1 MWDRPSRLRF
11 QNPKPS
17 RRVSSLLR
25 NPKPQSSRR
34 IASLLR
40 NPKPQSSRQIARL
53 PPETHRGEA
62 APTMNQQIF
71 FGRSG
76 VTHRDQISVAANIA
90 APTKSIAARQIF
102 APAKSVFPPFKLRF
116 LLHLKAQG
124 RLPACPFAAI
134 AAHPWRAS
142 PPLIS
147 PYPNPREEASA
158 GSLRTTSCARP
169 ANRNGSAC
177 CLFFERVFDA
187 QPADFTAI
195 LQVLAV

>member
-1 MWDRPSRLRF
+1 
-11 QNPKPS
+11 
-17 RRVSSLLR
+17 
-25 NPKPQSSRR
+25 
-34 IASLLR
+34 
-40 NPKPQSSRQIARL
+40 
-53 PPETHRGEA
+53 
-62 APTMNQQIF
+62 MNQQVF

-76 VTHRDQISVAANIA
+76 VTHRDQISVAANVAAPTKSQTPIITTNSAAPTRNPIAVGTA

-142 PPLIS
+142 PLLIS